1 MVIKVYKQVDRSL
14 LPYIELNDSTNTS
27 SLSWRLC
34 RFSVSP

>member
-1 MVIKVYKQVDRSL
+1 MVIKVYKQADRSL
-14 LPYIELNDSTNTS
+14 LPCIYLNHSTHTS